1 MPVCYHSLDEAVSD
15 VNKALT
21 ANGHPVDMA
30 GTKKLLVSLQAL
42 GLLDWIDPKDAS
54 VATVDAESE
63 ARKVKV

>member
-1 MPVCYHSLDEAVSD
+1 MTQVCYHSLDDAISD

-30 GTKKLLVSLQAL
+30 GTKKLLVSLQTL
-42 GLLDWIDPKDAS
+42 GLLDWIEPKA
-54 VATVDAESE
+54 APVDAESE